1 MSAGGAG
8 ARAGFLVYRR
18 GMASAGG
25 GVVGVPLGGR
35 RTGSGAAGRGMFCCW
50 VAGGCDELTTLRGAF
65 ECGAGRLAALR
76 QRRAQGGG
84 DCIMR

>member
-18 GMASAGG
+18 GKASAGG

-35 RTGSGAAGRGMFCCW
+35 RTGSGVAGCGGFSRVTGGSPVLLVLLVRAGGRGKRRF
-50 VAGGCDELTTLRGAF
+50 TRG
-65 ECGAGRLAALR
+65 
-76 QRRAQGGG
+76 
-84 DCIMR
+84 